1 MAVRRTTLAQREAR
15 LAYLLLTPTFAVV
28 LLIVLI
34 PVLLTIWL
42 SFKPVTLADLRAPAP
57 VANERVVTAADAV
70 GDELVLR
77 LTMRNG
83 SQRVELRGVAWEKTL
98 PPGLTLVR
106 DDPRCDQAGAAVR
119 CSFGTWE
126 AGYRETL
133 DLAFRADAAY
143 LAAGSPDV
151 RAAPTRMQG
160 RAENVLTSLVFT
172 LDNYRRI
179 LTGAEFW
186 PTLRITLAYTTFSS
200 IGSILLGLFAAM
212 LLNGSFRGQGI
223 LRGLFL
229 FPYVAP
235 VIAVAFVWAFF
246 LDPFSGTVNA
256 LGQRWDLLAGPV
268 NFLGQRSI
276 EIGLAGL
283 RFELP
288 AGAHDRHRVQLLELF
303 PLRLPVHPR
312 APAGGAGRDVRGR
325 RRRRRGTVREVLV
338 HHAAEPRRR
347 PGRAVP
353 AAVHVPDQQVRG
365 HLPAH
370 RRGRRHQEPARDG
383 VRRGLRAGRHRRG
396 LGRRHHLVRG
406 PARLHGGLLPLRP
419 GDGAMSAPPVR
430 PKPSAAGVL
439 LAALVGAPTTA
450 IVVAGWALVAT
461 LVGGMVTTLPLGLG
475 LLLGLVLG
483 AVIGAWRDHRGT
495 SSRRGGRHGLRSR
508 CCGWPSPACARWD
521 WRRSGPC
528 GGSAPPWHPSAW
540 PATSCATRCAAS
552 TSVASTATRSSGCS
566 SGCCAGSASPSSW
579 ASSSSR
585 SGTCSPPASRTAPR
599 CCATRPA

>member
-98 PPGLTLVR
+98 PLGLTLVR

-256 LGQRWDLLAGPV
+256 LGQRWDLLVGPV

-276 EIGLAGL
+276 EIGLAAL

-288 AGAHDRHRVQLLELF
+288 LALTTVIVFSSWNYFPFAFLF
-303 PLRLPVHPR
+303 ILARLQAVPGEMYEAADVD
-312 APAGGAGRDVRGR
+312 GAGPFAKFWFI
-325 RRRRRGTVREVLV
+325 T
-338 HHAAEPRRR
+338 
-347 PGRAVP
+347 
-353 AAVHVPDQQVRG
+353 
-365 HLPAH
+365 LPN
-370 RRGRRHQEPARDG
+370 
-383 VRRGLRAGRHRRG
+383 L
-396 LGRRHHLVRG
+396 
-406 PARLHGGLLPLRP
+406 
-419 GDGAMSAPPVR
+419 
-430 PKPSAAGVL
+430 AGVL
-439 LAALVGAPTTA
+439 AVLFLLRFMFLINKFEDIFLLTGGAAGTKNLPV
-450 IVVAGWALVAT
+450 
-461 LVGGMVTTLPLGLG
+461 MVYDE
-475 LLLGLVLG
+475 
-483 AVIGAWRDHRGT
+483 AFARADIG
-495 SSRRGGRHGLRSR
+495 
-508 CCGWPSPACARWD
+508 
-521 WRRSGPC
+521 
-528 GGSAPPWHPSAW
+528 
-540 PATSCATRCAAS
+540 
-552 TSVASTATRSSGCS
+552 
-566 SGCCAGSASPSSW
+566 AGSAV
-579 ASSSSR
+579 AIILFVVLLVFMAVYYR
-585 SGTCSPPASRTAPR
+585 FAPETER
-599 CCATRPA
+599 